1 MKNHW
6 FYIIYFYLF
15 LNVFSRCNGIQ
26 NKKIQSLPYDEN
38 ENRIGVTFNNIVQVH
53 HKIKINDESNNEGYG
68 FLSLKAASIFNR
80 YYVMKL
86 TNSLFSRSMFSKD
99 HFYRNVALYE
109 SLSRTNY
116 FLYLIVLN
124 DKNLKKII
132 SLMNAAYSSNRKYE
146 TFKKRLISTFNYPNF
161 ELDNVVKNEMD
172 QALSIYNKTR
182 NDSYWNVIDAL
193 KSDGILLAKTF
204 ISASFIHG
212 ISGVV
217 GLANHELLNICFSN
231 AFFFNNIAP
240 LDKFVM
246 KNTFG
251 SIISYV
257 FKSYLI
263 FFYPLIVPFR
273 GAFSFILSSIC
284 LMQLGK
290 IVHMIYRN
298 LKKLYRTSR
307 RKFYYAILKVN
318 LLNQPQIHVYA
329 MKLLYG
335 DALILVSKIW
345 KLSYVNITDHLKGD
359 EMNPILNNLFEKNL
373 GTGFFDFSES
383 LFRYVVK
390 SLNEMN
396 ILTNE
401 GANFEDEN
409 EFKNETIINVLSY
422 LTVTRRA
429 LYYEET
435 YMRIVVARILA
446 KFYTLILVNINE
458 ISKIHPKEFFN
469 TDLESTYMNLYQKQ
483 MHQTHLQKIFSDI
496 TTKPFIKKNLR
507 KINRG
512 SIEFAM
518 SLLKIRLFHYKSS
531 LKHPY
536 SSFYFDEKLK
546 KHLNNAMK
554 LVISG
559 SNSIIGDLVKY
570 GERFNILKECPIEI
584 ATRLGRTCNNDFEI
598 KKLLFPLNIFINL
611 LIPLYMQPEDILIN
625 NKIIPDILNFFEVM
639 IDSKDLHLY
648 KYLTGVVDFIFKNEN
663 VKTSNIDYHAE
674 INKIITKEIHNVIEE
689 VNAEK
694 INSLKFHA
702 YSIKKNDL
710 FLHNTNGKL
719 FKFTFDKENDKQNF
733 SNLLK
738 MTDYRDPLEYQS
750 PYINFKPLISN
761 NGTLAIQNYHQN
773 FKGKIYTC
781 HMCLEEDD
789 DILVVNLIYH
799 ILWSSGLD
807 KFSAFVFSS
816 LIGAVKQMYHKGS
829 SWNRALIDMVPTE
842 FYHVHSIFMNKN
854 SQLKNKTQNIF
865 IKRIKYYGFHFNKYT
880 FQSMFKSILSN
891 TLIRINFFDLEQVA
905 SMISMSLLY
914 SIYTHI
920 QKYDLPLEETF
931 KLQQQKIIESYYNV
945 DKYSQNYESYT
956 IEMIN
961 EAKKN
966 KKINM
971 ENNSTI
977 TSDSNN
983 NNDNNNSDDYSSNT
997 TSNNSEV
1004 ESINTNE
1011 TKETEEVELSLDDEI
1026 IKNTKYLKLELE
1038 SKEEVRNKIINQLIE
1053 TNGSLPNYEMYPNL
1067 PAQCFFLLYYD
1078 FTPFIQRNLMG
1089 IENVINTLKNSTLG
1103 IEHIINSDRIQ
1114 NETTLFALINQ
1125 KDLINILCGTH
1136 LFFKKEDITLNDMF
1150 QYGNS
1155 DIAVKHL
1162 LIYLALLRIEKK
1174 YDHLPWKK
1182 YLTLEKYLD
1191 RRRKFYKTPLKYL
1204 RLKILNYKRILSRLR
1219 IKTQKYMGMILK
1231 KKNILKSLSPQTNF
1245 ELIQNAEIFNKKY
1258 PLIYIKFEDI
1268 LTHSNVFN
1276 KFKYTLL
1283 KYVSDKETVR
1293 NMINNFKLAPDT
1305 SLNNKKIL
1313 NRILKIFNLIIY
1325 HKFNIDLRDISS
1337 KREYIKSD
1345 FFNTNKSK
1353 YILNF
1358 IKLPLEV
1365 ENYLNQLIG
1374 FLKLLTDMKFTN
1386 FLFLKNFY
1394 IFIKLYIVTGDL
1406 DFATK
1411 DSVIYIASKNYLN
1424 FILNSMLE
1432 FENFK
1437 ALFKSFNNINFNIK
1451 KFPLNYLNFKAKC
1464 YTIDG
1469 HNTYDIIINDQDKAK
1484 QIFKIMNYDIDSF
1497 YKDYLLIDLLYDD
1510 IKFVD
1515 ISPYYEKI
1523 KDGKQNNTRN
1533 KLSKFFPGAKN
1544 ASKGLSFDNINML
1557 NDSLQN
1563 FAYLEKFLEN
1573 TNIPL
1578 IPFSDFSFSVDGDSV
1593 RIYFKT
1599 KAVSAPFYKENILD
1613 LFKHVGKSFVSNYS
1627 QKVKCSFVSYPFNLY
1642 YWLILNPEKPNIETI
1657 NKTGLIKEED
1667 LMPQS
1672 DNQKEKMELLNDENL
1687 VKDILF
1693 NQIIN
1698 KVDNKN
1704 DDNLSNASTSIKSF
1718 KSGTESDS
1726 ESEYDSEYENISN
1739 SKPVDNISLS
1749 DKTNVIKPN
1758 LNTQYDSSNE
1768 SYLSAQDTSDSETES
1783 LYEDSISVADSD
1795 SIIPPST
1802 KQFHATPNDTVPLIN
1817 TNVNNEQLNNNN
1829 DDATNKNDDK
1839 SLHQEYNNGNIANY
1853 ETKNTSQV
1861 NSLDETKTD
1870 NPTGFIQK
1878 SKIEPFVFD
1887 SVMISEKI
1895 NTTTQDKYGN
1905 FSRPYNIY
1913 VPKKDIFRNFHLIIK
1928 VVHSLISLNKFSIVN
1943 PKNILK
1949 KGIMI
1954 LTNNNDFTKS
1964 QKMNPLINIMLLD
1977 INDTIQKL
1985 KLTTEKQYNAPNADI
2000 LDIYNV
2006 IEFSLFNKYIIYP
2019 PLKRLNKTELNYIL
2033 NVIDQGYFY
2042 HFMEIVSKLKGVNI
2056 DQRKIRNKIISIQEY
2071 VPLLEEKNIDDFYQ
2085 IIIDSLR
2092 CENMECFNFLFNDFI
2107 MRMYNNN
2114 VLRVV
2119 NNYDLITPMKDIVN
2133 DHFGYIDDIL
2143 VKVTNSYTLY
2153 KKNDNQFIKIYI
2165 DENSSSN
2172 SKLSYT
2178 ELLFAALN
2186 VPQQMDKWASLY
2198 TLFNIRHIYLNVGY
2212 MLIGMKYII
2221 KRKYRMFAHKYK
2233 FFKWLRITKKQQL
2246 YIP

>member
-15 LNVFSRCNGIQ
+15 LNVFSRCNGIP
-26 NKKIQSLPYDEN
+26 NKSIQSLPYDQN
-38 ENRIGVTFNNIVQVH
+38 ENRIGVTFNNKVIQGK
-53 HKIKINDESNNEGYG
+53 HKIKINDGSNNEGYG
-68 FLSLKAASIFNR
+68 FLSLKTVSIFNR
-80 YYVMKL
+80 YYIMKL
-86 TNSLFSRSMFSKD
+86 ANGLFNRSMFSKD

-116 FLYLIVLN
+116 FLYPIVLN
-124 DKNLKKII
+124 DKNLKKIM
-132 SLMNAAYSSNRKYE
+132 SLMNAAHSSKKKYE

-161 ELDNVVKNEMD
+161 ELDDVVKNEMD
-172 QALSIYNKTR
+172 QALLIYNKTR
-182 NDSYWNVIDAL
+182 NDSYWSVVDAL

-204 ISASFIHG
+204 ISASFAHSVSG
-212 ISGVV
+212 IV

-231 AFFFNNIAP
+231 AYFLNHIAP

-257 FKSYLI
+257 FKSYLT

-284 LMQLGK
+284 LMQFGK
-290 IVHMIYRN
+290 IVHMIYKN
-298 LKKLYRTSR
+298 LKKLYRISR

-318 LLNQPQIHVYA
+318 LLRQPQIHVYA

-335 DALILVSKIW
+335 DALVLVSKIW
-345 KLSYVNITDHLKGD
+345 KLSYVNVTDHLKGD
-359 EMNPILNNLFEKNL
+359 EMSPILNNLFEKNL

-383 LFRYVVK
+383 LFKYVVK

-401 GANFEDEN
+401 RANFEDEN
-409 EFKNETIINVLSY
+409 EFKNETIINVLSF

-429 LYYEET
+429 LYYEEA

-458 ISKIHPKEFFN
+458 ISKIHPKEYFN
-469 TDLESTYMNLYQKQ
+469 TDIESTYASLYQKQ
-483 MHQTHLQKIFSDI
+483 MHQTNLQKIFSDI
-496 TTKPFIKKNLR
+496 TTKPFIKRNLR

-512 SIEFAM
+512 SIEFTM

-554 LVISG
+554 LIISG

-584 ATRLGRTCNNDFEI
+584 ATRLGRKCNNDDFEI

-611 LIPLYMQPEDILIN
+611 LIPLYMQPEDVLIN
-625 NKIIPDILNFFEVM
+625 DKIIPDILNFFQVM
-639 IDSKDLHLY
+639 TDSKDLYLY
-648 KYLTGVVDFIFKNEN
+648 KYLTSVVDFIFKNEN
-663 VKTSNIDYHAE
+663 VETSNIDYHAE
-674 INKIITKEIHNVIEE
+674 INKIIIKEIHNVIEE
-689 VNAEK
+689 VNNEK

-719 FKFTFDKENDKQNF
+719 FKFTFDKENDKRYF

-738 MTDYRDPLEYQS
+738 ITDYRDPLEYQS
-750 PYINFKPLISN
+750 PYVNFKPLISN
-761 NGTLAIQNYHQN
+761 NGTLAIQNYHKK

-781 HMCLEEDD
+781 HMCLDEDD

-799 ILWSSGLD
+799 VLWSSGLD
-807 KFSAFVFSS
+807 KFSAYVFSS
-816 LIGAVKQMYHKGS
+816 LIGAVKQMYHKAS
-829 SWNRALIDMVPTE
+829 PWNKALIDMVPTE

-854 SQLKNKTQNIF
+854 SQLKNKSQNVF
-865 IKRIKYYGFHFNKYT
+865 IKRIRYYGFHFNKYT
-880 FQSMFKSILSN
+880 FQSMFKSLLSN
-891 TLIRINFFDLEQVA
+891 ILVRVNFFDLEQAA

-920 QKYDLPLEETF
+920 QKYELPLEETF
-931 KLQQQKIIESYYNV
+931 KLQQQKIIESYYTV
-945 DKYSQNYESYT
+945 DKYSQNYEAYT

-971 ENNSTI
+971 ENNNTI
-977 TSDSNN
+977 TSDNNSSNN
-983 NNDNNNSDDYSSNT
+983 NNSYDDDSDT

-1004 ESINTNE
+1004 EAISTNG
-1011 TKETEEVELSLDDEI
+1011 TKETEEDVELSLDDELV
-1026 IKNTKYLKLELE
+1026 KNTKYLKLELE
-1038 SKEEVRNKIINQLIE
+1038 SKEDIRNKIIEELIE
-1053 TNGSLPNYEMYPNL
+1053 TNGNLPNYEMYPNL

-1078 FTPFIQRNLMG
+1078 FTPFIQNNLMG
-1089 IENVINTLKNSTLG
+1089 IENVINTLKNTTLG
-1103 IEHIINSDRIQ
+1103 RDHIINSDRIQ
-1114 NETTLFALINQ
+1114 NETTLFASINQ
-1125 KDLINILCGTH
+1125 KDIINILCGTH
-1136 LFFKKEDITLNDMF
+1136 LFFKKEDVTLNEMF
-1150 QYGNS
+1150 KYDNS
-1155 DIAVKHL
+1155 DIAVNHL

-1174 YDHLPWKK
+1174 YNHLSWKR
-1182 YLTLEKYLD
+1182 YLILEKYLD

-1204 RLKILNYKRILSRLR
+1204 RLKILNYKRTLARLR
-1219 IKTQKYMGMILK
+1219 RKTQKYMGMMLK
-1231 KKNILKSLSPQTNF
+1231 KKNVFKPLTAQANF
-1245 ELIQNAEIFNKKY
+1245 ELMQNAEIYNKRY
-1258 PLIYIKFEDI
+1258 PLIYIRFEDI
-1268 LTHSNVFN
+1268 LTHSNVFH

-1283 KYVSDKETVR
+1283 KYVSDKETIR

-1305 SLNNKKIL
+1305 SLNNNNLLK
-1313 NRILKIFNLIIY
+1313 RIFKIFNLIIY
-1325 HKFNIDLRDISS
+1325 HKFNIDLRDIGN
-1337 KREYIKSD
+1337 KQQYIKSD
-1345 FFNTNKSK
+1345 FVNMNKTK

-1394 IFIKLYIVTGDL
+1394 IFIKLYIVTGDFE
-1406 DFATK
+1406 FASK

-1437 ALFKSFNNINFNIK
+1437 ALFKSLNNINLNIRK
-1451 KFPLNYLNFKAKC
+1451 YPLNYLNFKAKC

-1469 HNTYDIIINDQDKAK
+1469 HNTYDIIINDHDKAE

-1515 ISPYYEKI
+1515 ISPYYETI
-1523 KDGKQNNTRN
+1523 EDGKLSRMRN
-1533 KLSKFFPGAKN
+1533 KLSKLIPGAKN
-1544 ASKGLSFDNINML
+1544 ASQFLAFDDIKML

-1578 IPFSDFSFSVDGDSV
+1578 IPFSDFSYSVDGDNV
-1593 RIYFKT
+1593 RVYFKT
-1599 KAVSAPFYKENILD
+1599 KATSAPFYKENILD
-1613 LFKHVGKSFVSNYS
+1613 LFKHVGKSFVSNYD
-1627 QKVKCSFVSYPFNLY
+1627 QKVKCSFVNYPFNLY
-1642 YWLILNPEKPNIETI
+1642 YWLILNPEKPNVETI

-1667 LMPQS
+1667 LLPQS
-1672 DNQKEKMELLNDENL
+1672 DEQKEKTELLSDENL

-1704 DDNLSNASTSIKSF
+1704 DDNLSSASTSIKSF
-1718 KSGTESDS
+1718 KYGTDSDS
-1726 ESEYDSEYENISN
+1726 ESEYDLEYENTSN
-1739 SKPVDNISLS
+1739 SKPSDNLTRS
-1749 DKTNVIKPN
+1749 DKTNIIKPN
-1758 LNTQYDSSNE
+1758 LNTQEDSSNE
-1768 SYLSAQDTSDSETES
+1768 SYLSAQDTRDSETES
-1783 LYEDSISVADSD
+1783 LYEDSISVANSD

-1802 KQFHATPNDTVPLIN
+1802 KQFYSTPNDAVPLIN
-1817 TNVNNEQLNNNN
+1817 TNEDNDQSNNNGEN
-1829 DDATNKNDDK
+1829 DEKDK
-1839 SLHQEYNNGNIANY
+1839 LLHQEHNNDNIANY
-1853 ETKNTSQV
+1853 DNENTSQI
-1861 NSLDETKTD
+1861 NNLNETETN
-1870 NPTGFIQK
+1870 NPTSFIQK
-1878 SKIEPFVFD
+1878 SKTGPFVFD
-1887 SVMISEKI
+1887 SIMISEKI

-1905 FSRPYNIY
+1905 FGRPYNIY
-1913 VPKKDIFRNFHLIIK
+1913 IPKKDILRNFHLVIK

-1949 KGIMI
+1949 KGIKI
-1954 LTNNNDFTKS
+1954 LTNDNDFIKS
-1964 QKMNPLINIMLLD
+1964 QKLNPLINTMLLD
-1977 INDTIQKL
+1977 INDIIQKL
-1985 KLTTEKQYNAPNADI
+1985 KLTTEKQYNVSNADI

-2019 PLKRLNKTELNYIL
+2019 PLKRLNKNELNYIL

-2042 HFMEIVSKLKGVNI
+2042 HFMKIVSKLKGVNI
-2056 DQRKIRNKIISIQEY
+2056 DQRKVRNKIISIQEY
-2071 VPLLEEKNIDDFYQ
+2071 VPLLEESNIDDFYQ

-2092 CENMECFNFLFNDFI
+2092 CENIKCFNFLFNDFI

-2119 NNYDLITPMKDIVN
+2119 NNYDIITPMKDIVN
-2133 DHFGYIDDIL
+2133 DQFGHIDDIL

-2153 KKNDNQFIKIYI
+2153 KKNDNPFIKMYL
-2165 DENSSSN
+2165 DEHSNSN
-2172 SKLSYT
+2172 SKLNYT
-2178 ELLFAALN
+2178 ELLFGALN
-2186 VPQQMDKWASLY
+2186 VSQQMDKWLSLY

-2212 MLIGMKYII
+2212 MLVGMKYII
-2221 KRKYRMFAHKYK
+2221 KRKYRMFAHKYM
-2233 FFKWLRITKKQQL
+2233 FFKWLRISKKQQL